1 MRSILRS
8 PAVSVV
14 GRHNSGKTTLVEGL
28 IACLTSQGLDIGS
41 VKHHGHAGFD
51 IDIEG
56 KDSYRHRAAGATQT
70 YIASPGQVAMVATID
85 GEVECSDLVARMPG
99 HDLVIVEG
107 YRNSGL
113 PVIEIMRAANP
124 RDEEVAA
131 AFYEASQMGAAL
143 SNDFVQMA
151 RNRQLGAQKA
161 WTLEEDLAQKAVG
174 GRTVAVVTDI
184 PLAAKAAAAYGIP
197 CFDIND
203 IEGIA
208 AFLRSEYARERMTVT
223 IQAGGESKR
232 MGRSKATVPFC
243 GKPLISRMVGRLL
256 PAADEIVITTNEPEN
271 LQFLQ
276 AEYPCVPIRLV
287 RDDYDYRGALPGLST
302 AFGAASHPFV
312 AVVACDMAFASPKL
326 LAAEYDCL
334 RLSASDA
341 CVPCNVHGFEPFH
354 AVYRRD
360 ACLAAARTLVE
371 QGQRR
376 AQALFDLIDMET
388 FSQQQVLEAEPRGRC
403 FINANT
409 PEELAAV
416 EAMARDSC

>member
-1 MRSILRS
+1 MRSILSS
-8 PAVSVV
+8 PAISVV
-14 GRHNSGKTTLVEGL
+14 GRHNSGKTTLVERL

-41 VKHHGHAGFD
+41 VKHHGHIGFD

-56 KDSYRHRAAGATQT
+56 KDSYRHRAAGATET

-124 RDEEVAA
+124 HDEEVAA
-131 AFYEASQMGAAL
+131 AFYEASQVGAAL
-143 SNDFVQMA
+143 TNDFVQVA
-151 RNRQLGAQKA
+151 RSRYRGTDEG

-174 GRTVAVVTDI
+174 ARTVAVATDI
-184 PLAAKAAAAYGIP
+184 PEAVQAAAAYGIP
-197 CFDIND
+197 AFDVND

-208 AFLRSEYARERMTVT
+208 AFLREEFARDRMTVT

-243 GKPLISRMVGRLL
+243 GKPLISRMVERLL
-256 PAADEIVITTNEPEN
+256 PAADELVITTNEPEN
-271 LQFLQ
+271 LQFLLD
-276 AEYPCVPIRLV
+276 EFPRVPLRLV
-287 RDDYDYRGALPGLST
+287 RDDYDCRGALPGLAT
-302 AFGAASHPFV
+302 AFNAASNPLV
-312 AVVACDMAFASPKL
+312 AIVACDMVFASPRL
-326 LAAEYDCL
+326 LAAEYDRIQACE
-334 RLSASDA
+334 ADA
-341 CVPCNVHGFEPFH
+341 CVPCNTHGFEPFH

-360 ACLAAARTLVE
+360 TCLAAARKLVDK
-371 QGQRR
+371 GNRR
-376 AQALFDLIDMET
+376 AQDLFDEVELEL
-388 FSQQQVLEAEPRGRC
+388 FSQQEVLEAEPRGRC

-409 PEELAAV
+409 PEELAEV
-416 EAMARDSC
+416 EAIVREGC